1 VRDFDAIVVGG
12 GPGGSTC
19 ARQLVARGARVAV
32 LDRARFPR
40 VKLCAGWVSAPI
52 WDVLEL
58 SPRDYPRSLWEWN
71 RCHVHHA
78 GVQRTFRARGY
89 FIRRYEL
96 DAFLLERS
104 GAEVI
109 THAVK
114 SVERVGGDWV
124 VDDAF
129 RAPVLVGAGGTH
141 CPVARAVAPPRPE
154 RPVGVQELEFQAE
167 PTAIAAA
174 RLGADGEPELVLHDD
189 LRGYSWNVPKTDW
202 LNIGCG
208 TVEAREVKETWQRMR
223 EFLLASGH
231 VPPAAA
237 GALEHVKGYSYYLFH
252 PEHLAGAAQ
261 RGALLVGDSLG
272 LAHPL
277 TAEGILPACLSG
289 RLAGEAIA
297 AGDAPSYV
305 ARMTAH
311 PVFADYRAI
320 HRLREAGASLLRR
333 APGVS
338 IPLPAAA
345 RRAAAWAVSRG
356 FVWMFTGAPL
366 PPWLRTAPK
375 GMPR

>member
-96 DAFLLERS
+96 DPLLLERS

-237 GALEHVKGYSYYLFH
+237 GALEHVKGYSYYLFP
-252 PEHLAGAAQ
+252 PEPLAGPAP
-261 RGALLVGDSLG
+261 RGAVLVGDSLG

-277 TAEGILPACLSG
+277 TAEGIWPACLSG

-333 APGVS
+333 APGIS

>member
-1 VRDFDAIVVGG
+1 VLDLDAVVVGG
-12 GPGGSTC
+12 GPAGSTC

-58 SPRDYPRSLWEWN
+58 APRDYTRSLWEWN

-96 DAFLLERS
+96 DDFLLARS

-114 SVERVGGDWV
+114 SIERDGRAWV
-124 VDDAF
+124 VDGAF

-141 CPVARAVAPPRPE
+141 CPVARVLAPPRPE
-154 RPVGVQELEFQAE
+154 RPVGVQELEFPAE
-167 PTAIAAA
+167 PAAIAAA
-174 RLGADGEPELVLHDD
+174 RRGADGEPELVLHDD

-208 TVEAREVKETWQRMR
+208 TVEAREVKDTWQRMR

-237 GALEHVKGYSYYLFH
+237 ASLEHVKGYSYYLFH
-252 PEHLAGAAQ
+252 PSHADGAG
-261 RGALLVGDSLG
+261 RDGALLVGDSLG

-297 AGDAPSYV
+297 DGDPASYP
-305 ARMTAH
+305 ARLAAH
-311 PVFADYRAI
+311 PLFADYRAI
-320 HRLREAGASLLRR
+320 HRLREAGASLRRR
-333 APGVS
+333 APGRLS

-345 RRAAAWAVSRG
+345 RRAAQWAVARG

-366 PPWLRTAPK
+366 PLWLRPAPR
-375 GMPR
+375 GIR

>member
-1 VRDFDAIVVGG
+1 MRDFDAIVVGG

>member
-1 VRDFDAIVVGG
+1 MRDFDVIVVGG

-19 ARQLVARGARVAV
+19 ARQLVARGAHVAV

-114 SVERVGGDWV
+114 SIEREDGAWV
-124 VDDAF
+124 VDGDI
-129 RAPVLVGAGGTH
+129 RAKVIVGAGGTH
-141 CPVARAVAPPRPE
+141 CPVARTVAPPRPE

-167 PTAIAAA
+167 PAAIAAA

-223 EFLLASGH
+223 EFMLASGH
-231 VPPAAA
+231 VPPDAAA
-237 GALEHVKGYSYYLFH
+237 ALEHVKGYSYYLFH
-252 PEHLAGAAQ
+252 PAHAEGAAQ
-261 RGALLVGDSLG
+261 DGALLVGDSLG

-297 AGDAPSYV
+297 AGEPDSYPDRL
-305 ARMTAH
+305 AAH
-311 PVFADYRAI
+311 PLFADYRTI
-320 HRLREAGASLLRR
+320 HRLREAGASLRRR

-345 RRAAAWAVSRG
+345 RRAAAWALSRG

-366 PPWLRTAPK
+366 PPWLRPAPK
-375 GMPR
+375 GISR

>member
-19 ARQLVARGARVAV
+19 ARQLVTRGVRTAV

-40 VKLCAGWVSAPI
+40 VKLCAGWISAPI
-52 WDVLEL
+52 WDVLEM

-96 DAFLLERS
+96 DDFLLERS

-109 THAVK
+109 NHAVK
-114 SVERVGGDWV
+114 SIERDGSAWV
-124 VDDAF
+124 VDGAF

-141 CPVARAVAPPRPE
+141 CPVARAIAPPRPE

-189 LRGYSWNVPKTDW
+189 LRGYSWNVPKTGW

-208 TVEAREVKETWQRMR
+208 TVEAREVKDTWQKMR
-223 EFLLASGH
+223 AFLLASGH

-237 GALEHVKGYSYYLFH
+237 AALEHVKGYSYYLYH
-252 PEHLAGAAQ
+252 P
-261 RGALLVGDSLG
+261 
-272 LAHPL
+272 AHP
-277 TAEGILPACLSG
+277 
-289 RLAGEAIA
+289 
-297 AGDAPSYV
+297 
-305 ARMTAH
+305 
-311 PVFADYRAI
+311 
-320 HRLREAGASLLRR
+320 
-333 APGVS
+333 
-338 IPLPAAA
+338 
-345 RRAAAWAVSRG
+345 
-356 FVWMFTGAPL
+356 TGAG
-366 PPWLRTAPK
+366 WYR
-375 GMPR
+375 

>member
-1 VRDFDAIVVGG
+1 VRDFDVLVVGG
-12 GPGGSTC
+12 GPAGSTC
-19 ARQLVARGARVAV
+19 ARQLVKRGVHTAV

-58 SPRDYPRSLWEWN
+58 SPRDYPEPLWEWN
-71 RCHVHHA
+71 RCHVHLA

-89 FIRRYEL
+89 FIRRYQL

-114 SVERVGGDWV
+114 SIAREGGAWV
-124 VDDAF
+124 VDGAF
-129 RAPVLVGAGGTH
+129 RAPILVGAGGTH

-167 PTAIAAA
+167 AGAIAAA
-174 RLGADGEPELVLHDD
+174 RLGDDGEPELVLHDD

-208 TVEAREVKETWQRMR
+208 TVEAREVKETWQKMR
-223 EFLLASGH
+223 DFLLASGH

-237 GALEHVKGYSYYLFH
+237 ASLEHVKGYSYYLFH
-252 PEHLAGAAQ
+252 PAHAAGSA
-261 RGALLVGDSLG
+261 RDGALLVGDSLG

-297 AGDAPSYV
+297 AGDPASYG
-305 ARMTAH
+305 ARLAAH
-311 PVFADYRAI
+311 PVFGDYRAI
-320 HRLREAGASLLRR
+320 HRFREAGASLRRR

-345 RRAAAWAVSRG
+345 RRAAQWALARG

-366 PPWLRTAPK
+366 PIWLRPAQR
-375 GMPR
+375 GIR